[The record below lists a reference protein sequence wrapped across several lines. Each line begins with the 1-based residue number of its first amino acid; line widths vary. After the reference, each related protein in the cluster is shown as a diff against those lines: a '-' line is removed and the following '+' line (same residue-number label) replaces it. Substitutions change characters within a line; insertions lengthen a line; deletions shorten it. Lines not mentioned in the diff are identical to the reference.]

1 MSTKLQRYRINNC
14 ADIADDKGG
23 YCDADDV
30 TELEAINESLVKAL
44 EDTLKLACGL
54 IDDDCSWDAEEDDT
68 IIAARKAL
76 AGARGES

>member
-30 TELEAINESLVKAL
+30 TELEATNAELVNMLDFLLTNESIN
-44 EDTLKLACGL
+44 DTSIDCEVEQLLA
-54 IDDDCSWDAEEDDT
+54 
-68 IIAARKAL
+68 KV
-76 AGARGES
+76 RGDL